1 MEQDRVVIETP
12 EHVQFSYELAG
23 LGSRFL
29 ALTVDFLLLTVAKV
43 ALVLLV
49 AYLGSALNYVWP
61 ALGEVVGVPLEVI
74 MIVSL
79 SLLFS
84 LTYFTLFEAYWN
96 GQTPGKRMAGLRVI
110 RTGGGP
116 IGLIESL
123 TRNILRIPD
132 FLPALYLL
140 GGVFV
145 FFTRDCQRV
154 GDLAAGTIVVKERLW
169 EYPDQ
174 YQEPSAGAGEAAVGL
189 PEADDAVRRAGAWVG
204 SLSREQIE
212 TVRRFL
218 ERRDELAPQIRAEL
232 ATRIAA
238 SVREQFAG
246 PVGEA
251 GESPEHL
258 LEILYQAHIERQRGR

>member
-12 EHVQFSYELAG
+12 EHVEFSYELAG

-29 ALTVDFLLLTVAKV
+29 ALTVDFLLLMVAKA
-43 ALVLLV
+43 ALALLV
-49 AYLGSALNYVWP
+49 VYLSNALHIVWP
-61 ALGEVVGVPLEVI
+61 ALGEVAGMPLMSLIIVGVSGLS
-74 MIVSL
+74 SL
-79 SLLFS
+79 A
-84 LTYFTLFEAYWN
+84 YFTLFEAYWN
-96 GQTPGKRMAGLRVI
+96 GQTPGKRVGGMRVI
-110 RTGGGP
+110 KAGGGP

-154 GDLAAGTIVVKERLW
+154 GDMAAGTIVVKERLW

-174 YQEPSAGAGEAAVGL
+174 EPSAGAVRP
-189 PEADDAVRRAGAWVG
+189 PEADDAVRRARAWVG

-218 ERRDELAPQIRAEL
+218 ERRDELTPQMRAEL
-232 ATRIAA
+232 AARIAA
-238 SVREQFAG
+238 SLREQL
-246 PVGEA
+246 VGVIPELDEA
-251 GESPEHL
+251 PERL
-258 LEILYQAHIERQRGR
+258 FEIIYQAHLERQRGR